1 MPTDRDAARERS
13 GWPYGSLFWMGY
25 FGPDSHAGKAL
36 RWRVTFGLLLTAFGP
51 AFGRLPTWP
60 PGRAAGAL
68 LAPLGIVLVV
78 WAYARYLASLDELR
92 RLIQLEALALSYG
105 TVMVLGA
112 FWLGFNVT
120 DFAFASSTAGGMVFY
135 SLLLAEIVRGV
146 ILVVLARRR
155 V

>member
-1 MPTDRDAARERS
+1 M
-13 GWPYGSLFWMGY
+13 
-25 FGPDSHAGKAL
+25 
-36 RWRVTFGLLLTAFGP
+36 
-51 AFGRLPTWP
+51 
-60 PGRAAGAL
+60 
-68 LAPLGIVLVV
+68 VV